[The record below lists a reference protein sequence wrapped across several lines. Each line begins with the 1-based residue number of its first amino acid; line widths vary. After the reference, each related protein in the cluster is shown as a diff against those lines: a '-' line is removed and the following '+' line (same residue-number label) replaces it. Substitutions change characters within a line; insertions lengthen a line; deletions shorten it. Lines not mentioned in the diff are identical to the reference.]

1 MLSSF
6 SFASVWFYMH
16 RRLSN
21 ALEKFSTINLFRLE
35 TFRGFSQLSTPFVIL
50 KLGDLSSSL
59 AFEETPR
66 ADSGLVELFLKFLI
80 DKVSSEWFLRLDLIF
95 KSNANSLLFSE
106 RDVSNTNYKINT
118 GIKDNG
124 AKCELCPI
132 HMQLTHIVAFIKS
145 SYFEIF
151 HDF

>member
-1 MLSSF
+1 
-6 SFASVWFYMH
+6 MH
-16 RRLSN
+16 RRLCN
-21 ALEKFSTINLFRLE
+21 ALEKFSAINLFRLE
-35 TFRGFSQLSTPFVIL
+35 TSRGFSQLSTFRHP

-59 AFEETPR
+59 AFEETLR

-80 DKVSSEWFLRLDLIF
+80 DKVSSERFLRLDLIF